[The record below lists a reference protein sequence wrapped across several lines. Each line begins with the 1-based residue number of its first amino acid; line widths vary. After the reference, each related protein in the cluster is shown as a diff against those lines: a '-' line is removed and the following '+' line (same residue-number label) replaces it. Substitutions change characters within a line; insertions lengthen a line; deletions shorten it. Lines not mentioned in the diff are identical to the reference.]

1 MSPPVNGLL
10 VHTPLELQPWSDWQP
25 VAACMHETPTYLE
38 WQRQTGSALPTTAP
52 VRREGEKKGRREQ
65 RNEKRR
71 EGGRSNNNKKRS
83 GAARTVAVAI
93 ARVWARR
100 RRVHAARLADE
111 SRMARARPANARATP

>member
-52 VRREGEKKGRREQ
+52 VRREGDKKGRCEQ
-65 RNEKRR
+65 RKRR
-71 EGGRSNNNKKRS
+71 EEREEGDNKRKS
-83 GAARTVAVAI
+83 GAVRTVAVAI